1 MVAIG
6 TFSPSRRTNSV
17 AASNTRSRLAAASLR
32 SWRAGGMPMR
42 IAVFA
47 LKRMVSSGTNRTKS
61 SVTAT
66 RSSMSGLPDDDPKRD
81 LTVARADDPD
91 LLHLAVVGDT
101 YTVLLS
107 GEQTAGRFA
116 LIDMLIPAGG
126 GPPPHRHDFEECFHV
141 LEGSVEIK
149 LRGGPAV
156 RLWAGETV
164 NIPSNAPHAFR
175 NAGDVPA
182 RMLCTA
188 VPAGLEAF
196 FAEFGD
202 RVDSRTASPPALTDE
217 EKQAR
222 LRRAVERAPDYGME
236 LLPPSG

>member
-1 MVAIG
+1 M
-6 TFSPSRRTNSV
+6 
-17 AASNTRSRLAAASLR
+17 
-32 SWRAGGMPMR
+32 
-42 IAVFA
+42 
-47 LKRMVSSGTNRTKS
+47 SS
-61 SVTAT
+61 
-66 RSSMSGLPDDDPKRD
+66 LPDDDRQRT
-81 LTVARADDPD
+81 LAVARPDDPD
-91 LLHLAVVGDT
+91 LLHLGVVGDT

-107 GEQTAGRFA
+107 GEQTADRFA

-126 GPPPHRHDFEECFHV
+126 GPPAHRHAFEECFHV
-141 LEGSVEIK
+141 LEGSVEVT
-149 LRGGPAV
+149 LREDPPV
-156 RLWAGETV
+156 RLRAGETV
-164 NIPSNAPHAFR
+164 NIPANAPHAFR
-175 NAGDVPA
+175 NSGDVPA
-182 RMLCTA
+182 RLLCTA